1 MQDSYSPALVS
12 AVFDDPKLVS
22 CAGLAPVVALAAG
35 KARTDAALG
44 NPVLVT
50 EGKVTFVDGLLA
62 SGCSSAWC

>member
-1 MQDSYSPALVS
+1 VS
-12 AVFDDPKLVS
+12 F
-22 CAGLAPVVALAAG
+22 AGLAPVVAQAAG
-35 KARTDAALG
+35 KARTGAAVG